1 MTVKNAPANDTEVT
15 MGTDAAPL
23 DRNKNDGQATSHDI
37 ADLKAEIIEC
47 TAGDHGV
54 IAGGDDKSGEQR
66 QQHRQHDCR
75 PA

>member
-1 MTVKNAPANDTEVT
+1 

-66 QQHRQHDCR
+66 QQNRQHDCR